1 MAAGVDSELR
11 TVASSAGFEPC
22 PLGDG
27 DSGKAGRASA
37 GSGRIEAVTL
47 LAEVAAVS
55 ALRGLSVVT
64 VQQRSA
70 SVVISK
76 VHLRDRTGARR
87 ATGKPSQF
95 TVLRDRV
102 SLVLWSCAL

>member
-11 TVASSAGFEPC
+11 TAASSAGFETST
-22 PLGDG
+22 LGDG
-27 DSGKAGRASA
+27 DSGKASGASA
-37 GSGRIEAVTL
+37 GSGRTEAVT
-47 LAEVAAVS
+47 EVAAVS
-55 ALRGLSVVT
+55 AFGGLSDVT

-70 SVVISK
+70 SVVINK

-87 ATGKPSQF
+87 ATGKLFQF

-102 SLVLWSCAL
+102 SLVLWSCPL